1 MRNKISII
9 GAGNVGASCALWLA
23 QANVADLV
31 LVDIPQTE
39 TMPVGKS
46 LDLLQA
52 GPIVGYNSRVTGTA
66 NGSYDGTEN
75 SAPRIGQHRDANLS
89 RRWRP
94 RHRQDSLA
102 LRPPRRTPAA
112 GTPCR

>member
-23 QANVADLV
+23 QSNVADLV
-31 LVDIPQTE
+31 LVDIPQAE

-52 GPIVGYNSRVTGTA
+52 GPDHRLQLA
-66 NGSYDGTEN
+66 H
-75 SAPRIGQHRDANLS
+75 RRHGQRLV
-89 RRWRP
+89 
-94 RHRQDSLA
+94 
-102 LRPPRRTPAA
+102 
-112 GTPCR
+112 